1 MSDGCGC
8 VLLSNNSNTKK
19 FTALMD
25 LQLPYV
31 SFRYA
36 DRVKELG
43 AADPVKNG
51 DADMEDIQEQSVS
64 SSADSSILVVS
75 RREDSHSDLAQL
87 HSLNDGK

>member
-1 MSDGCGC
+1 MEFLLCFDG
-8 VLLSNNSNTKK
+8 
-19 FTALMD
+19 FTL
-25 LQLPYV
+25 V
-31 SFRYA
+31 TFCRYA

-87 HSLNDGK
+87 RSLNDGK

>member
-1 MSDGCGC
+1 M
-8 VLLSNNSNTKK
+8 
-19 FTALMD
+19 
-25 LQLPYV
+25 
-31 SFRYA
+31 
-36 DRVKELG
+36 KELG

-87 HSLNDGK
+87 RSLNDGK